1 MLSLQTIQFANATTV
16 LAHNHIQ
23 GTFMTTKL
31 NFIASAA
38 FLSVLAG
45 CGGGGGDTAPAAGNP
60 TVVAG
65 STTNTF
71 ADQIGTWSSGCVVSS
86 PAIGNFGGVSHETT
100 VVISTPTGTDK
111 ATASFQGKRFSG
123 SDKCLAST
131 LSGDITVGG
140 QITPLT
146 GTKVIA
152 GTASHPKA
160 GTAKTVEFRFDSLR
174 LSKGSLNGTIPTFG
188 TTTKVGYLIEGT
200 KAYAITQHRDADG
213 LGSSFSTTVL
223 TKQ

>member
-1 MLSLQTIQFANATTV
+1 MLTIQSANALGL

-23 GTFMTTKL
+23 GIFMTTKL

-45 CGGGGGDTAPAAGNP
+45 CGGGGGDAAPVAGNAA
-60 TVVAG
+60 VSAG
-65 STTNTF
+65 LTANVFT
-71 ADQIGTWSSGCVVSS
+71 DQIGTYASGCVVSL
-86 PAIGNFGGVSHETT
+86 PASGSFGGTSEETK
-100 VVISTPTGTDK
+100 VVISNPTGTDK
-111 ATASFQGKRFSG
+111 ATVSVQGKRFSG

-140 QITPLT
+140 QITSLT

-152 GTASHPKA
+152 GTASRPKT
-160 GTAKTVEFRFDSLR
+160 GTAKTAEFRFDSLT
-174 LSKGSLNGTIPTFG
+174 LSKGALSGTIPTFG
-188 TTTKVGYLIEGT
+188 TTAKVGYLIEGT